1 MTGYVVKQ
9 ADVQLWGNDSGSERF
24 RTTLVQPVV
33 PIDALRGGWYQ
44 LAAGASN
51 PPDVHAVDEIY
62 FITAGAAE
70 IELDGVRSRLAPGDT
85 VLVPAGCHHQIH
97 NDGSEDLVLVFLFSP
112 PPAPRGPGEAPSQYR
127 SLADDATVA
136 S

>member
-9 ADVQLWGNDSGSERF
+9 RDVQRFANGSRTEHF

-33 PIDALRGGWYQ
+33 PVESLRGGWYH

-62 FITAGAAE
+62 FITEGSAE
-70 IELDGVRSRLAPGDT
+70 IELDGERLRLEPGDT

-97 NDGSEDLVLVFLFSP
+97 NDGDTELVLVFLFSP
-112 PPAPRGPGEAPSQYR
+112 PPAPRDPNGPPSNYGPV
-127 SLADDATVA
+127 D
-136 S
+136 